1 MVWSALIPPVCSSS
15 DRVIEITDHSRLC
28 IFSDDLSQYYLE
40 VSAME
45 TRKRPKETRKRSN
58 KGNGRDDWA
67 GKGNCMLYSHL
78 ENVSIGSSFLVE
90 QSVNCFA
97 VTTYVPEKV
106 YERKN

>member
-1 MVWSALIPPVCSSS
+1 
-15 DRVIEITDHSRLC
+15 
-28 IFSDDLSQYYLE
+28 
-40 VSAME
+40 ME

-97 VTTYVPEKV
+97 VTTYVPEKSV
-106 YERKN
+106 REKELIGLLTFVHHNRESTVKLAHSGGNIW